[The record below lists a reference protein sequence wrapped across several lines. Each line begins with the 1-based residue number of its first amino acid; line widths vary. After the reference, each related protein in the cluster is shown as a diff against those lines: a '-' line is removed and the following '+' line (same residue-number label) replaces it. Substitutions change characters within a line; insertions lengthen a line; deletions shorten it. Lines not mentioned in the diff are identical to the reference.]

1 MLKELQR
8 RSLIAVSVLLM
19 LSLMSITV
27 PAQRRHGR
35 ANDAARHARAAAEV
49 FNEIMGV
56 KEKSIPRDLLDKAEA
71 VAVFPG
77 VVKAAFIFGGRGGQG
92 VISRRTTKGWT
103 EPAFFNLGGGSFG
116 VQIGVEKTDYVL
128 LIMNDDG
135 LKGLLNDKFEFGG
148 EASAAAGPVGRTAS
162 AATNATLNAAILSYS
177 RSHGAFVGAS
187 LKGAVVEPDN
197 DLNRAYYGKTARDIL
212 TDGGMALRAIPSTVR
227 IFPATLDRY
236 SRIES
241 HHSLSTTR
249 DRVQAPSTAKIAREV
264 RHELLLL
271 PYYGVFDWITFQV
284 QPDHTVIL
292 RGQVV
297 SPPDTKSRAE
307 AAAKSVEGVKTVIN
321 EIEVL
326 PVSPTDSHLREQLYR
341 AIYGGPLFHYA
352 VGSLNTIHII
362 VKNGNATL
370 EGVVDSAADKQLAY
384 MQAMKVSGVFTVTNN
399 LRVGGEMAM

>member
-1 MLKELQR
+1 
-8 RSLIAVSVLLM
+8 
-19 LSLMSITV
+19 
-27 PAQRRHGR
+27 
-35 ANDAARHARAAAEV
+35 
-49 FNEIMGV
+49 
-56 KEKSIPRDLLDKAEA
+56 
-71 VAVFPG
+71 
-77 VVKAAFIFGGRGGQG
+77 
-92 VISRRTTKGWT
+92 
-103 EPAFFNLGGGSFG
+103 
-116 VQIGVEKTDYVL
+116 
-128 LIMNDDG
+128 
-135 LKGLLNDKFEFGG
+135 
-148 EASAAAGPVGRTAS
+148 
-162 AATNATLNAAILSYS
+162 
-177 RSHGAFVGAS
+177 
-187 LKGAVVEPDN
+187 
-197 DLNRAYYGKTARDIL
+197 
-212 TDGGMALRAIPSTVR
+212 MALRAIPSTVR

-241 HHSLSTTR
+241 HHNLSTTR